1 MARLRQI
8 QYHDNVLV
16 EEAELTEEQL
26 KLYKEN
32 EDEFWEKYG
41 DDLDWD
47 YVNDKII
54 YDSTEYELIEGE
66 EE

>member
-1 MARLRQI
+1 MAKLLKT
-8 QYHDNVLV
+8 QYHDDVLV

-41 DDLDWD
+41 GYLDWD
-47 YVNDKII
+47 YVNEWQK
-54 YDSTEYELIEGE
+54 YDSEEYELIEDE

>member
-1 MARLRQI
+1 MAKLRKVT
-8 QYHDNVLV
+8 YHDDVLV
-16 EEAELTEEQL
+16 EDAELTEEQL

-32 EDEFWEKYG
+32 EKEFLEKYEY
-41 DDLDWD
+41 DLDWD

-54 YDSTEYELIEGE
+54 YDSTDYELIEDE

>member
-1 MARLRQI
+1 MAKLRQI
-8 QYHDNVLV
+8 KYHDDVLV
-16 EEAELTEEQL
+16 EEAELTTEQL

-41 DDLDWD
+41 YDLDWD
-47 YVNDKII
+47 YVNDWQV
-54 YDSTEYELIEGE
+54 YDREEYELIEDE

>member
-32 EDEFWEKYG
+32 EEEFWEKYG

>member
-1 MARLRQI
+1 MAKLRKI
-8 QYHDNVLV
+8 TYHDDVLV
-16 EEAELTEEQL
+16 EDAELTEEQL

-32 EDEFWEKYG
+32 EAEFFEKYRY
-41 DDLDWD
+41 DLDWD

-54 YDSTEYELIEGE
+54 YDSTDYELIEDE

>member
-1 MARLRQI
+1 MAKLLKT
-8 QYHDNVLV
+8 QYHDDVLV

-41 DDLDWD
+41 GYLDWD
-47 YVNDKII
+47 YVNDWQK
-54 YDSTEYELIEGE
+54 YDSEEYELIEDE

>member
-1 MARLRQI
+1 MAKLRQI
-8 QYHDNVLV
+8 THHDDVLV

-32 EDEFWEKYG
+32 EKEFLEKYG
-41 DDLDWD
+41 YDLDWD
-47 YVNDKII
+47 YVNEWQS
-54 YDSTEYELIEGE
+54 YDSTEFELIEDE

>member
-1 MARLRQI
+1 MAKLLKT
-8 QYHDNVLV
+8 QYHDDVLV

-32 EDEFWEKYG
+32 EDEFWEKYMY
-41 DDLDWD
+41 DLDWD
-47 YVNDKII
+47 YVNEWQK
-54 YDSTEYELIEGE
+54 YDSEEYELIEDE

>member
-1 MARLRQI
+1 MTRLRQI

-32 EDEFWEKYG
+32 EEEFWEKYG

-54 YDSTEYELIEGE
+54 YDSTEYELIEDGE
-66 EE
+66 E

>member
-16 EEAELTEEQL
+16 EDAELTEEQL

>member
-1 MARLRQI
+1 MAKLQKI
-8 QYHDNVLV
+8 QYHDDVLV

-47 YVNDKII
+47 YVNEWQK
-54 YDSTEYELIEGE
+54 YDSEEYELIEDE

>member
-1 MARLRQI
+1 MAKLRKVT
-8 QYHDNVLV
+8 YHDDVLV
-16 EEAELTEEQL
+16 EDAELTEEQL

-32 EDEFWEKYG
+32 EAEFFEKYEY
-41 DDLDWD
+41 DLDWD

-54 YDSTEYELIEGE
+54 YDSTDYELIEDE

>member
-1 MARLRQI
+1 MAKIRQI
-8 QYHDNVLV
+8 QYHDDVLV
-16 EEAELTEEQL
+16 EEAEVTEEQL

-47 YVNDKII
+47 YVNEWQK
-54 YDSTEYELIEGE
+54 YDSTDYELIEDE

>member
-1 MARLRQI
+1 MAKLQKI
-8 QYHDNVLV
+8 QYHDDVLV

-32 EDEFWEKYG
+32 EDEFWEKYTY
-41 DDLDWD
+41 DLDWD
-47 YVNDKII
+47 YVNEWQK
-54 YDSTEYELIEGE
+54 YDSEEYELIEDE